1 MSLNFGQV
9 ALGRYTTLTLAKGS
23 SSYVFTKL
31 ARVGL
36 TVAALVLGATAFALA
51 ETTATPVLH
60 TVAQESPTPAPSP
73 KAFTYHG
80 FIRAFD
86 FTRQNAYSSYGVP
99 SGVGGKANQSSENNA
114 ISLSGNYAF
123 LGSGFSVGASYL
135 YANPFNQCSNPAT
148 ASSAL
153 PGPCGTK
160 SVPPGLNPDT
170 TLPQFELSTLYEAYV
185 KYNGNG
191 LNFQGGQM
199 AYGTPWTPISDSR
212 LKPVSYQGADLSYKI
227 NPNWTV
233 EAMDFWQWQCRT
245 CSAFDQ
251 GTLLTAVA
259 PGGYTYS
266 GATAYA
272 NTYLAPGCTPGV
284 TCTTEM
290 TPKTAGTF
298 YGRVG
303 YVGNEDLPLTANLYY
318 YDFESIA
325 SAWWLDAKYNFGVSK
340 LKPFAALQAGSENAP
355 YSDLLGKIQS
365 SIFGLQVGFYPMT
378 NVMLSAAFDS
388 IPIRTDTVTLPTGI
402 TCNVHTH
409 QIVSAHPYGINFPY
423 FLPTGGTAQC
433 TAVSPGVADVYY
445 GGWASPYT
453 DSYVTDPTFITSGTT
468 GIIDR
473 RSPGNGVKLQAT
485 FTSDDRQF
493 WVQVGQT
500 WYDFSNPGYS
510 TTTNATDFDTQ
521 YFFMKVPK
529 TGPYKGL
536 SFRVRLFSR
545 SATNFPPPGNDIAGL
560 FKYDRFQ
567 LEYDF

>member
-1 MSLNFGQV
+1 
-9 ALGRYTTLTLAKGS
+9 
-23 SSYVFTKL
+23 VFTKL

-36 TVAALVLGATAFALA
+36 TVAAMVLGATAFSLA
-51 ETTATPVLH
+51 ETTATPVSTLP
-60 TVAQESPTPAPSP
+60 TLAQESPTPKPSP
-73 KAFTYHG
+73 NPFTYHG
-80 FIRAFD
+80 YIRAYD
-86 FTRQNAYSSYGVP
+86 FTRQNAYSSFGVP
-99 SGVGGKANQSSENNA
+99 SGTAGKANQSSENNA

-123 LGSGFSVGASYL
+123 ESSGFSVGASYL
-135 YANPFNQCSNPAT
+135 YANPFNQCQNPAT

-170 TLPQFELSTLYEAYV
+170 TLPQFELSTLYEAYI
-185 KYNGNG
+185 KYNGAANGNG
-191 LNFQGGQM
+191 LAFQGGQM

-233 EAMDFWQWQCRT
+233 EAMDFWQWECRT

-251 GTLLTAVA
+251 GTLLTTVN

-266 GATAYA
+266 GATAYSSL
-272 NTYLAPGCTPGV
+272 YLAPNCKPGV

-290 TPKTAGTF
+290 TPKTNGTF

-303 YVGNEDLPLTANLYY
+303 YVGPKDLPLTANLYY
-318 YDFESIA
+318 YDFGSIA
-325 SAWWLDAKYNFGVSK
+325 NAWWLDAKYNLGPSK
-340 LKPFAALQAGSENAP
+340 LKPFVALQTGSENAP
-355 YSDLLGKIQS
+355 SSDLLGKIDS

-378 NVMLSAAFDS
+378 NVLLSGAFDS
-388 IPIRTDTVTLPTGI
+388 VPVRTDTVTLPTGI
-402 TCNVHTH
+402 TCNAQH
-409 QIVSAHPYGINFPY
+409 QLATAHAYGINFPY

-433 TAVSPGVADVYY
+433 SNTATPGVADIYY

-468 GIIDR
+468 GIVDR
-473 RSPGNGVKLQAT
+473 RGPGSGVKVQAT
-485 FTSDDRQF
+485 FTSDDKQF

-500 WYDFSNPGYS
+500 WYDFSNPGYATS
-510 TTTNATDFDTQ
+510 TNATDFDTQ

-536 SFRVRLFSR
+536 SLRVRLFSR
-545 SATNFPPPGNDIAGL
+545 SATNWEGSDIAGL
-560 FKYDRFQ
+560 FKYARFQ
-567 LEYDF
+567 AEYDF